1 MTQRSQT
8 SPFAACAARVLA
20 SLVVCGSVV
29 GWSPAAAGVIG
40 DQNNSVS
47 TSTSS
52 QTSFE
57 SPPACNPVGSSRSVL
72 TITTEY
78 AIGPGTIIIDN
89 RDNLIQAPGGC
100 VSNLISVPDDT
111 VFSRCLNVAAGTSHV
126 NVNSHTQTF
135 QCVAAVVAAAPVP
148 VPLLPWPALL
158 LLGNLVAGLGVW
170 QLARRRKTE

>member
-29 GWSPAAAGVIG
+29 GWSPAAAGVIAG
-40 DQNNSVS
+40 VGAQNNSIS

-72 TITTEY
+72 TITEEY
-78 AIGPGTIIIDN
+78 SIGPSTTIIDN

-100 VSNLISVPDDT
+100 VSNQISVPDDT
-111 VFSRCLNVAAGTSHV
+111 VFSRCLNVAGGTTNV

-135 QCVAAVVAAAPVP
+135 QCVAAWW
-148 VPLLPWPALL
+148 PL
-158 LLGNLVAGLGVW
+158 
-170 QLARRRKTE
+170 RRCPCRCCPGPRCCCWAIW

>member
-1 MTQRSQT
+1 ME
-8 SPFAACAARVLA
+8 P
-20 SLVVCGSVV
+20 G
-29 GWSPAAAGVIG
+29 GGGVIAYISTTS
-40 DQNNSVS
+40 QPTSYS

-57 SPPACNPVGSSRSVL
+57 SPPVCNPVGSSRSAL
-72 TITTEY
+72 TITMEDSV
-78 AIGPGTIIIDN
+78 GPGTIIIDN
-89 RDNLIQAPGGC
+89 RDNFIPAPPGGC
-100 VSNLISVPDDT
+100 VDNQMSLPADT
-111 VFSRCLNVAAGTSHV
+111 VSGRCLNVLVGTSNI

-170 QLARRRKTE
+170 QLVRRRKAE